1 MTVAVA
7 ESSASPVQTNKGQ
20 GAAFELLWI
29 DEQKVLVHANEPI
42 LSGGWKRVLSDQAM
56 EIVWEC
62 STPEWDGYDALPISR
77 DALSLTLRLIHM
89 LPNWVPQ
96 PDLVPSPEGEIS
108 FEWHS
113 RQGRIL
119 SVTPNNEFLVYAAF
133 LGPDHTQY
141 GRNPVHETWPEE
153 ILMIL
158 SQFFHN
164 GYFFNISG

>member
-7 ESSASPVQTNKGQ
+7 DSASLAQTSKGQ
-20 GAAFELLWI
+20 GEAFKLLW
-29 DEQKVLVHANEPI
+29 EAAQMVRVHASEPI
-42 LSGGWKRVLSDQAM
+42 LSGGWKTLLFDQAL
-56 EIVWEC
+56 EIVGEC
-62 STPEWDGYDALPISR
+62 SKPEWDGYDALPISQ
-77 DALSLTLRLIHM
+77 DALVLTLHLIHM
-89 LPNWVPQ
+89 LPNGIPQ

-133 LGPDHTQY
+133 LGPDHTQC
-141 GRNPVHETWPEE
+141 GRSPVHETWPEE

-164 GYFFNISG
+164 GYFFNNSG